1 MIEAI
6 VIDLD
11 GTLCMTEAVSFELE
25 NETLKHIG
33 RSAMPRDVHVQT
45 WGRPLFEAI
54 VTRSPGV
61 DVEAFKTA
69 YHPLI
74 EEFTRSGKLDAI
86 PKENYAALDEFIQQ
100 GKTIMVLTSR
110 THTELRHLLE
120 PDHLL
125 AARVQAFYYRD
136 TMQYHKPDPRAFD
149 GLLKDTALQPAQC
162 VYVGDSVGDATAAH
176 QAGLHFI
183 ASLESGLRQ
192 RQDFLGLEVDAFVE
206 RFPDIVRIVA
216 SLDASSPASRPT

>member
-11 GTLCMTEAVSFELE
+11 DTLCMTEAASFELE
-25 NETLKHIG
+25 NETLKQIG
-33 RSAMPRDVHVQT
+33 RPTMSREVHLQT

-54 VTRSPGV
+54 LTRSPGV
-61 DVEAFKTA
+61 DLEAFKTT

-74 EEFTRSGKLDAI
+74 EEFTKSGKLDAI
-86 PKENYAALDEFIQQ
+86 PEENYAALDKFIQL

-110 THTELRHLLE
+110 THTEVRHLLE

-125 AARVQAFYYRD
+125 GARIRTFYYRD
-136 TMQYHKPDPRAFD
+136 NMQYHKPDPRAFD

-162 VYVGDSVGDATAAH
+162 VYVGDSVGDAKAANE
-176 QAGLHFI
+176 AGLHFI

-192 RQDFLGLEVDAFVE
+192 MQDFDGIPVDAFVE
-206 RFPDIVRIVA
+206 RFPDVVSVVA
-216 SLDASSPASRPT
+216 SLDGSSATSTSK